1 MLEIRYFTLFF
12 STIRIMKK
20 FALTIITILSFI
32 TAYAYPVLS
41 DSTVISLLT
50 YDKTPEVYGLYGHTA
65 LRVKDEPN
73 HVDLIF
79 NYGTFDFNSPNFIY
93 RFTKGDAEYILAV
106 QDYRDVCIES
116 YITRRAVREQILN
129 LTQREKQKVFEA
141 LMTNAEEQNRA
152 YKYNFLFDNCST
164 RPREIVEKNI
174 NGKLAYRDSIPT
186 QTFRQLIH
194 GCIGKKQWMTFGI
207 DLILGSD
214 LDRKA
219 SFKEQMFLPAYL
231 EDGFNRT
238 VIIDSAG
245 VQRNLVTSDRE
256 ILPGVP
262 PVIETEPFLMSP
274 NFITGF
280 MMVVVFTLS
289 FLGFRKNKLYN
300 WLDAILFLIY
310 GLTGCIVFF
319 MTFVSIHP
327 TTNPNFVLFTLH
339 PLHLIFAVACLI
351 PALKRHLGYYH
362 IANAAILAVF
372 LLLVQFLP
380 QTFSLAFLF
389 MTFALFFRSLF
400 RTLLFIK
407 R

>member
-20 FALTIITILSFI
+20 FTLTLIMILSVI
-32 TAYAYPVLS
+32 STYAYPVLS

-50 YDKTPEVYGLYGHTA
+50 YDKTPEVYGMYGHTA
-65 LRVKDEPN
+65 LRVKDESN

-262 PVIETEPFLMSP
+262 PLLPASSAWDRRPCPPCSTRS
-274 NFITGF
+274 
-280 MMVVVFTLS
+280 
-289 FLGFRKNKLYN
+289 N
-300 WLDAILFLIY
+300 WA
-310 GLTGCIVFF
+310 
-319 MTFVSIHP
+319 M
-327 TTNPNFVLFTLH
+327 
-339 PLHLIFAVACLI
+339 HL
-351 PALKRHLGYYH
+351 
-362 IANAAILAVF
+362 
-372 LLLVQFLP
+372 
-380 QTFSLAFLF
+380 
-389 MTFALFFRSLF
+389 
-400 RTLLFIK
+400 
-407 R
+407 